1 MEKSR
6 GTKNQLEQLRK
17 LKKEN
22 FSHPQQPFLFSF
34 RKTKQTIMSFISK
47 IETILSVIQ
56 IGANRGQG
64 KKNISK
70 NSTFTNEETY

>member
-6 GTKNQLEQLRK
+6 GTKNQLEQLKK

-34 RKTKQTIMSFISK
+34 RKNK
-47 IETILSVIQ
+47 
-56 IGANRGQG
+56 
-64 KKNISK
+64 
-70 NSTFTNEETY
+70 TNNYVFYFEN